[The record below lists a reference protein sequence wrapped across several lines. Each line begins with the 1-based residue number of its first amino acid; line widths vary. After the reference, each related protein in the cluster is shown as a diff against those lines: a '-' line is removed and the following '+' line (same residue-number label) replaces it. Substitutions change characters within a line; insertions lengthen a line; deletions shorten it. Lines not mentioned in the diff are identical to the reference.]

1 MSLLNEVRTIPEL
14 FTDLVTQLSTLV
26 RKEIQLAKTEAS
38 EKLTAALSGVGIMV
52 GGAILMIAALGILLE
67 GIAHVIA
74 WLGVPPH
81 WSYLIVGVVTVILGG
96 ILLKVGMNG
105 LSAKNL
111 MPTKTVEQLQRDA
124 AVAKEQ
130 VR

>member
-1 MSLLNEVRTIPEL
+1 MAMLNDGRTIPEL

-26 RKEIQLAKTEAS
+26 RKEIQLAKAEAS
-38 EKLTAALSGVGIMV
+38 EKLTAAMSGLGIIV

-67 GIAHVIA
+67 GIGQLITY
-74 WLGVPPH
+74 LGVPAQ
-81 WSYLIVGVVTVILGG
+81 WSYLIVGVVAVIIGFVL
-96 ILLKVGMNG
+96 IKVGANS
-105 LSAKNL
+105 LSADKL
-111 MPTKTVEQLQRDA
+111 TPKKTVEQLQRDA